1 MRRLKARVNFVRSLD
16 ASQEQG
22 GRYEQQKRECY
33 LSNQQSVGSGNLA
46 AVSARRPTFFLQH
59 CRHIRAR
66 SPESQDRAKDKSGCQ
81 RDRQCKDKYG
91 CVELRLHKISSR
103 WQLAKQDL

>member
-1 MRRLKARVNFVRSLD
+1 MCRLKAWVNFVRSID

-33 LSNQQSVGSGNLA
+33 LSNQQSIGSGNLA
-46 AVSARRPTFFLQH
+46 AVSACCPSFFLQH
-59 CRHIRAR
+59 CRHISAR
-66 SPESQDRAKDKSGCQ
+66 SPESHARA
-81 RDRQCKDKYG
+81 KDKYG
-91 CVELRLHKISSR
+91 CVELRLHRISSR